1 MLVIFIVVYLSVQNN
16 KCLFQANGFNPSP
29 TDTSNVVL
37 SRELQ
42 VSLLSVSICLK
53 LQGVLVA
60 DAHMALSFIQ
70 GDGGGGGRKL
80 P

>member
-1 MLVIFIVVYLSVQNN
+1 MLVVSFVYCCLFVSPNN

-42 VSLLSVSICLK
+42 VSLLSSLIVYNIRVCVSLMHT
-53 LQGVLVA
+53 L
-60 DAHMALSFIQ
+60 ALSFIQ
-70 GDGGGGGRKL
+70 GDGGGGG
-80 P
+80 